1 MIKNLKRF
9 KGKTISVEAFMSYS
23 FYVSVRD
30 DNESSQRK
38 PNSSLTYTD
47 SPVDTWTI
55 IILQRESLCK
65 FLELLKGLEPV
76 VVSQQSRQRLGV
88 KLVVAEVERRVDR
101 LEGFEV
107 DVDLLLLALV
117 RDDRAAVDDEAVRR
131 HFCVQLQSVLDRGDG
146 AQHGQPVDARLDV
159 GSGAVFV
166 SQHLA
171 DSANL
176 KTRGIIRIKHI
187 FRTSNSYVQECNT
200 LFPKGLVN

>member
-1 MIKNLKRF
+1 
-9 KGKTISVEAFMSYS
+9 
-23 FYVSVRD
+23 
-30 DNESSQRK
+30 
-38 PNSSLTYTD
+38 
-47 SPVDTWTI
+47 
-55 IILQRESLCK
+55 
-65 FLELLKGLEPV
+65 
-76 VVSQQSRQRLGV
+76 
-88 KLVVAEVERRVDR
+88 
-101 LEGFEV
+101 
-107 DVDLLLLALV
+107 
-117 RDDRAAVDDEAVRR
+117 
-131 HFCVQLQSVLDRGDG
+131 VLDRGDG